1 MSFERQ
7 DKKQKAPKKTRI
19 PKLNPTLL
27 KKYAILDNRRKL
39 NYST

>member
-7 DKKQKAPKKTRI
+7 DKKTESPPKKKTRI

-27 KKYAILDNRRKL
+27 KKVCNIR
-39 NYST
+39 